1 MTNKEAIER
10 IKKALTYLYICA
22 DVKKKDIETWN
33 ALAIIEKDLELLD
46 WLIEK
51 MYVAGGLIELKVC
64 PPNNPTILKY
74 HNAIETHDKRFN
86 DYIDRIHQL
95 KYGR

>member
-1 MTNKEAIER
+1 MTSKEALNKMSNYIGRLGGGETLEEED
-10 IKKALTYLYICA
+10 IILY
-22 DVKKKDIETWN
+22 
-33 ALAIIEKDLELLD
+33 DLELLD

-64 PPNNPTILKY
+64 PPNNPTIPKY

-86 DYIDRIHQL
+86 DFINRINEL
-95 KYGR
+95 KYKR